1 MAFVGEHFAN
11 DPGAGLLRYRADV
24 CHVIPLTLWSGRVHR
39 SPVALPMRVA
49 VPDIFDE
56 VQEDL
61 RAERARRLL
70 TRYGGVLV
78 AALVLVIAGV
88 GAWQGWKYYDTKDN
102 ARVADAYLAALRP
115 IDAAAGAPDAAVRQ
129 QVAGALAQ
137 VATEATPGYRTLAR
151 LQQAA
156 LKADTGDLP
165 GALALWD
172 QVSRDNAA
180 DHLLR
185 DLATLQWAMHQ
196 VDSGDP
202 AQVNGTLATL
212 TAPEN
217 PLHALALEAQALLAL
232 RQDHKD
238 AARDIF
244 KRLAQDVTAPE
255 GVRGRANGLLIQIGG

>member
-1 MAFVGEHFAN
+1 
-11 DPGAGLLRYRADV
+11 
-24 CHVIPLTLWSGRVHR
+24 
-39 SPVALPMRVA
+39 MRIA

-61 RAERARRLL
+61 RAERARKLL
-70 TRYGGVLV
+70 TRYGGLLA

-88 GAWQGWKYYDTKDN
+88 GARQGWKWYEDRNT

-115 IDAAAGAPDAAVRQ
+115 IDARPDAPDPAIRQ
-129 QVAGALAQ
+129 QVAAALAPLTSD
-137 VATEATPGYRTLAR
+137 ASAGYRTLAR
-151 LQQAA
+151 LQSAA

-165 GALALWD
+165 GALALWNQISTD
-172 QVSRDNAA
+172 TGA
-180 DHLLR
+180 DKLLR
-185 DLATLQWAMHQ
+185 DLASLQWAMHQ
-196 VDSGDP
+196 IDAGDP
-202 AQVNGTLATL
+202 AQVDARLATL

-232 RQDHKD
+232 RQDRRD

-255 GVRGRANGLLIQIGG
+255 GVRGRANGLLMQIGG